1 MYQRSAD
8 LFLGVPFNIA
18 SYATFTHMIAQVCGL
33 DVGEL
38 VVTFGDAHIY
48 SNHFKQVEEILARTP
63 LALPKLKL
71 NSTIN
76 DITKF
81 TMDDIEL
88 IGYESHAP
96 ITAEMAV

>member
-1 MYQRSAD
+1 MLS
-8 LFLGVPFNIA
+8 
-18 SYATFTHMIAQVCGL
+18 
-33 DVGEL
+33 
-38 VVTFGDAHIY
+38 
-48 SNHFKQVEEILARTP
+48 RTP

-71 NSTIN
+71 NTAIN

-88 IGYESHAP
+88 VGYESHAP